1 MAPGTYKIGTGIY
14 DITGPAAEV
23 GMFGYS
29 EPDQKTLGI
38 LSRLYARAFVIE
50 DRGTRV
56 AIVIAD
62 TLSCTQAMKMEVV
75 KRLRD
80 RFGPETY
87 TACNVLI
94 SGTHTHSAPGGTSHY
109 PLYNVSIGGFVKQ
122 NFDCIVNGIV
132 ESIARATANLQDG
145 EIFVN
150 KGLLLNCGQ
159 NRSLGAY
166 ERNPAEE
173 RVNQQPTDQ
182 EMTVLK
188 FVSSQDGRP
197 LGVLTW
203 YPIHP
208 TSLGQNNR
216 LISGDN
222 KGYASYLFE
231 RAMGTNVKDTDTFV
245 AAFANSNCGD
255 VSGNVAFG
263 APLGQPQD
271 YEHMKLYGR
280 LQFEKARE
288 LFDSA
293 SRALPGLVDYR
304 HAHVDMSNVRN
315 AQAGRITAP
324 AAIGVS
330 MFAGSTEDSR
340 PTVWYNPVFEGLGIP
355 PEIEGKTKTKDFSLP
370 NQQADLDIK
379 RNLLASLTM
388 VGLEVAIPPDFD
400 WPQDFEKLH
409 GEKPIIAALGLA
421 EPYPAT
427 PEVLPL
433 QLIRI
438 GTLALAAIPAEITT
452 MAGRRLRKTIAESLA
467 PQDDLQVILAAYSNA
482 YAGYT
487 TTREEYDAQHYEG
500 ASTHFGPNTLAAY
513 QLEFARLA
521 TAMRDDQP
529 PTPDIAEACDD
540 AEAEVRDLSYEVRP
554 AAIPRRD
561 DHPLPFH
568 QFGDVIFGKDAAPR
582 YACGHKV
589 IVQFCGADPKHD
601 LRLQDTYLRVQKN
614 VGVGGITWQDMYSDH
629 DDCTEFRWT
638 GLLDGSSI
646 ATVAWTIPEDAEP
659 GTYRIRYDGT
669 NRPSYRLRFTNRS
682 NARVTLK
689 LFHPA
694 DSVRLIPR
702 QTIDLAANE
711 HGEFE
716 IPRGWNREA
725 QVHFDMPDQAA
736 ALRTLQAG
744 ALVDITPS
752 QTIQVTGREDI
763 EDADAFSGT
772 SRAFEVVEHVPAG
785 ELLFTNLCDGPVTIR
800 LFSPTDMV
808 RAVPLQII
816 VLLANDNEGFQ
827 IPGNWGNR
835 VQALFEIPEKDPQ
848 LHTIADGKL
857 VDIRPSKEIEVR

>member
-1 MAPGTYKIGTGIY
+1 MASGTYKIGTGIY

-23 GMFGYS
+23 GMMGYS

-50 DRGTRV
+50 ERGTRV
-56 AIVIAD
+56 AIVVAD
-62 TLSCTQAMKMEVV
+62 TWSCTQAVKMEVV
-75 KRLRD
+75 KRLKD

-94 SGTHTHSAPGGTSHY
+94 TGTHTHSAPGGTSHY
-109 PLYNVSIGGFVKQ
+109 PLYNVSTGGFVKQ
-122 NFDCIVNGIV
+122 NFDCVVNGMV

-145 EIFVN
+145 EIFAN
-150 KGLLLNCGQ
+150 QGLLLNCGL
-159 NRSLGAY
+159 NRSLEAY

-173 RVNQQPTDQ
+173 RINQQPTDQ

-188 FVSSQDGRP
+188 FVSSQGGRP

-231 RAMGTNVKDTDTFV
+231 RAMGTNVKDRDTFV

-263 APLGQPQD
+263 VPLGQPQD

-304 HAHVDMSNVRN
+304 HVHVDMSNVRN
-315 AQAGRITAP
+315 AQAARITAP

-330 MFAGSTEDSR
+330 MFAGSTEDSQ
-340 PTVWYNPVFEGLGIP
+340 PTVWHNPVFEGLGIP

-370 NQQADLDIK
+370 NQEADLEIK
-379 RNLLASLTM
+379 RNLLASLTT
-388 VGLEVAIPPDFD
+388 VGMEVAIPPDSE

-452 MAGRRLRKTIAESLA
+452 MAGRRLRSTIAESLA
-467 PQDDLQVILAAYSNA
+467 PQDDLQVILAAYANA
-482 YAGYT
+482 YAGYI

-513 QLEFARLA
+513 QGEFARLA
-521 TAMRDDQP
+521 TAMRDNEP
-529 PTPDIAEACDD
+529 PAPDIAEACAD
-540 AEAEVRDLSYEVRP
+540 AEAEVRDLSHAVR
-554 AAIPRRD
+554 AANIAGRPDR
-561 DHPLPFH
+561 PLPSH
-568 QFGDVIFGKDAAPR
+568 QFGDVIFGRDAAPR

-614 VGVGGITWQDMYSDH
+614 AGVGGVTWQDIFSDH

-646 ATVAWTIPEDAEP
+646 VTVAWTIPDDAEP
-659 GTYRIRYDGT
+659 GTYCVRYDGT
-669 NRPSYRLRFTNRS
+669 SRPSYRLRFRNFS
-682 NARVTLK
+682 NARVTLR

-694 DSVRLIPR
+694 DPVRLIPR
-702 QTIDLAANE
+702 QRIDLAAN
-711 HGEFE
+711 HQGEFQ
-716 IPRGWNREA
+716 IPRGWDRKA
-725 QVHFDMPDQAA
+725 QVQFDMPGQAA
-736 ALRTLQAG
+736 GLHTLEAG

-752 QTIQVTGREDI
+752 QAIQVTASE
-763 EDADAFSGT
+763 EADAFSGT

-800 LFSPTDMV
+800 LFNPADMV
-808 RAVPLQII
+808 RAIPRQII

-827 IPGNWGNR
+827 IPGSWGNR
-835 VQALFEIPEKDPQ
+835 AQALFEIPEKDPQ
-848 LHTIADGKL
+848 LHTIAGGKL
-857 VDIRPSKEIEVR
+857 VDIRASKDIQVR